1 LDGDTPVLSFT
12 TDDIDPEHR
21 FDHWREVRGK
31 SLFGVTIELPTERRI
46 DFRGQFSAVDIGGA
60 VVSRMHASSYRVS
73 RTSGDIARMAAD
85 SLCIAWQARGAGW
98 MDVGRG
104 RGHRVADGDIVINHS
119 DTPFEGTPERSDGFE
134 FLMLKIPLSGDLV
147 LGAPA
152 HDLFAATLLQK
163 SPFFRALSAL
173 FHALTRGPRDVLD
186 PSVEIAHIARLAML
200 ARGRLL
206 PGMPECRAALRSGFY
221 YAARDILERDLHQ
234 PDLSPAAVAQELGIS
249 LRQVHV
255 LFEPTGLSFSRTLT
269 ALRVRKA
276 GEMLAAAPS
285 RPIADVAYAC
295 GFDSLATFYRAFRN
309 SFGMTPRDMRVRATC
324 E

>member
-1 LDGDTPVLSFT
+1 MLSFT
-12 TDDIDPEHR
+12 TDDVDPEHR

-31 SLFGVTIELPTERRI
+31 SLFGVTIELPTERRA
-46 DFRGQFSAVDIGGA
+46 DFQGRFSAIDIGGA
-60 VVSRMHASSYRVS
+60 IVSRMHASSYRVS
-73 RTSGDIARMAAD
+73 RTSGDIARMPAD
-85 SLCIAWQARGAGW
+85 SLCIAWQTRGAGW

-119 DTPFEGTPERSDGFE
+119 DTPFEGTPERSDGFD
-134 FLMLKIPLSGDLV
+134 FLMLKIPLGRDVL

-173 FHALTRGPRDVLD
+173 FHALTQEPRGVADA
-186 PSVEIAHIARLAML
+186 SAEITHIARLAML

-221 YAARDILERDLHQ
+221 YAARDILVRDLHQ
-234 PDLSPAAVAQELGIS
+234 PGLSPAQVAQELGIS

-255 LFEPTGLSFSRTLT
+255 LFEPTGLSFSRTLA

-276 GEMLAAAPS
+276 GELLAMAPS
-285 RPIADVAYAC
+285 RPVADVAYAC

-309 SFGMTPRDMRVRATC
+309 YYGMTPRDMRVHANC

>member
-1 LDGDTPVLSFT
+1 MLSFT

-31 SLFGVTIELPTERRI
+31 GLFGVTIELPAERRA
-46 DFRGQFSAVDIGGA
+46 DFQGRFSADDIGGA
-60 VVSRMHASSYRVS
+60 IISRMHASSYRVS
-73 RTSGDIARMAAD
+73 RTSGDIARMPAD
-85 SLCIAWQARGAGW
+85 SLCIAWQMRGAGW

-119 DTPFEGTPERSDGFE
+119 DTPFEGTPERSDGFD
-134 FLMLKIPLSGDLV
+134 FLMLKIPLSGDLL

-173 FHALTRGPRDVLD
+173 FHALTQEPRDVVD
-186 PSVEIAHIARLAML
+186 PSAEITHVARLAML

-221 YAARDILERDLHQ
+221 YAARDILVRDLHQ
-234 PDLSPAAVAQELGIS
+234 PGLSPAAVAQELGIS

-255 LFEPTGLSFSRTLT
+255 LFEPMGLSFSRTLT

-276 GEMLAAAPS
+276 GELLAMAPL
-285 RPIADVAYAC
+285 RPVADVAYAC

-309 SFGMTPRDMRVRATC
+309 HYGMTPRDMRVHANC

>member
-1 LDGDTPVLSFT
+1 MLSFT

-31 SLFGVTIELPTERRI
+31 SLFGVTIELPTERRA
-46 DFRGQFSAVDIGGA
+46 DFRGQFSATDIGGA
-60 VVSRMHASSYRVS
+60 IISRMHASSYRVS
-73 RTSGDIARMAAD
+73 RTSADIARMPAD
-85 SLCIAWQARGAGW
+85 SLCIGWQARGAGW

-119 DTPFEGTPERSDGFE
+119 DTTFEATPERSDGFD
-134 FLMLKIPLSGDLV
+134 FLILKIPLSGDML

-152 HDLFAATLLQK
+152 HGLFAATLLRK

-173 FHALTRGPRDVLD
+173 FHALTHEPRDIID
-186 PSVEIAHIARLAML
+186 PSVEITHIARLAML
-200 ARGRLL
+200 ARGLLL

-221 YAARDILERDLHQ
+221 YAARDILARDLHQ
-234 PDLSPAAVAQELGIS
+234 PALSPAAVAQELGIS

-255 LFEPTGLSFSRTLT
+255 LFEPTGLSFSRTLS
-269 ALRVRKA
+269 ALRARKA
-276 GEMLAAAPS
+276 GELLAKASS
-285 RPIADVAYAC
+285 RPVANVAYAC

-309 SFGMTPRDMRVRATC
+309 LYGLTPRDMRARVNG